1 MEFIRKFIRVIF
13 LIVVVVSFAVFL
25 QNDSVLELK
34 LLFWKREVTLYFLTG
49 SLFLCGF
56 LVGFM
61 TYFLMFKGSSKK
73 PNQSIIQPE
82 GIEGKIVMPPDDTF

>member
-1 MEFIRKFIRVIF
+1 
-13 LIVVVVSFAVFL
+13 
-25 QNDSVLELK
+25 
-34 LLFWKREVTLYFLTG
+34 
-49 SLFLCGF
+49 
-56 LVGFM
+56 M